1 MNWMGALE
9 GKVALITGASQ
20 GTGQAIATRFAAEGA
35 RVAITAR
42 SEAGLAETIGEIEAI
57 RGQGL
62 ALPCDLADPDGGR
75 TTLIAR
81 TEAAFGPL
89 DILVNN
95 AVVTDHL
102 KRVHE
107 FSLADL
113 ERLNQVNLWTP
124 WMLMAEAIPGMTQ
137 RGRGHILNLTSFGG
151 ELFPGPP
158 FANVG
163 RDGGAGYGTTKAALN
178 RLTVAAAGELQ
189 SAGVAVNALTP
200 QRSIRTRERVPTAG
214 KGLDILE
221 PMDTMAEAALA
232 LCSGDPAVLTGR
244 IAYSLQLLYELQR
257 PVWDLA
263 GKELVE
269 GWQPADLPPQIHVR
283 EDNTEQTLGWKNA
296 FDFQRPHT
304 PYPAALRR
312 G

>member
-1 MNWMGALE
+1 MGILE

-20 GTGQAIATRFAAEGA
+20 GTGQALATRFAAEGA

-42 SEAGLAETIGEIEAI
+42 SEAGLAETIRDIEAHG
-57 RGQGL
+57 GQSL
-62 ALPCDLADPDGGR
+62 MLPCDLADPEGGR

-81 TEAAFGPL
+81 TEQAFGPL

-95 AVVTDHL
+95 AVVTNHL
-102 KRVHE
+102 KKVHE

-113 ERLNQVNLWTP
+113 DRLQQVNVWTP
-124 WMLMAEAIPGMTQ
+124 WLLMAEAIPGMSA

-163 RDGGAGYGTTKAALN
+163 RDGGAGYGSTKAALN
-178 RLTVAAAGELQ
+178 RLTIAAAAELQ
-189 SAGVAVNALTP
+189 DAGVAVNALTP
-200 QRSIRTRERVPTAG
+200 QRSIRTRERVPTEG

-221 PMDTMAEAALA
+221 PLATMAEASLA

-244 IAYSLQLLYELQR
+244 IAYSLQLLLELDR
-257 PVWDLA
+257 PVYDLS
-263 GKELVE
+263 GKNLVE
-269 GWQPADLPPQIHVR
+269 GWQPADLPAAIHVR
-283 EDNTEQTLGWKNA
+283 EDNTEQTLGWANA
-296 FDFQRPHT
+296 FDFRRPHT
-304 PYPAALRR
+304 PYPEVLRR
-312 G
+312 S